1 MSDNKQ
7 KTSVEQFAIA
17 LYEGGYLQGNGDE
30 IQKLLEKYKSIENSI
45 FFYWFHKGKNH
56 NDESK
61 TFEQYYEQTYGGDDE

>member
-1 MSDNKQ
+1 MTNNKHQ
-7 KTSVEQFAIA
+7 TAVEALAIA

-45 FFYWFHKGKNH
+45 FFYWFHKGKTH

-61 TFEQYYEQTYGGDDE
+61 TFEQYYNEIFGGKNE